1 MYHLPKIHKRLYN
14 VPRRPVIS
22 NCGTPTKK
30 MSEFLD
36 HHLQPVVKG
45 GKSYVNDTNHFF
57 EKLKELGNVPPNAI
71 LVTADVVSLYPSIP
85 HDAGLKALHE
95 KLEERN
101 DKSVPT
107 ADLVNMA
114 DFVLKNNYFEFDS
127 CIKQQISG
135 TAIGTKFAPPYACI
149 FMDKVE
155 SAFLESE
162 NTKPWVW
169 MRYIDDIFFIWTES
183 EDELE
188 GFLQRLNA
196 FHPNLKFT
204 HDKSKVSINFLD
216 VTVSI
221 NGEEFETDLYCK
233 PTDCHQFL
241 EFNSAHPIH
250 NKKSIVCSQGL
261 RIKRLC
267 SKKDTFEKHLE
278 SLRSWFGKCGYPK
291 ELVDNQIR
299 RVLERKPKQLFE
311 SRTKTG
317 TGVPLVVTYHPRF
330 LK

>member
-1 MYHLPKIHKRLYN
+1 MYSFKNASCLGKMYLLPKINKRLYN
-14 VPRRPVIS
+14 VPGRPLIS
-22 NCGTPTKK
+22 NCGTPTEN

-36 HHLQPVVKG
+36 HHLQPVMKG
-45 GKSYVNDTNHFF
+45 GKSYVKDTNHFL
-57 EKLKELGNVPPNAI
+57 EKLKELAKLLPNDI
-71 LVTADVVSLYPSIP
+71 LVTADVISLYPSIP
-85 HDAGLKALHE
+85 HDADLKVLHE

-107 ADLVNMA
+107 PDLVNMA

-135 TAIGTKFAPPYACI
+135 TAIETKFAPYPCI

-155 SAFLESE
+155 GAFLESE

-169 MRYIDDIFFIWTES
+169 MRYINDIFFIWTES

-196 FHPNLKFT
+196 LHPNLKFT

-221 NGEEFETDLYCK
+221 NGEEFETDLCRK
-233 PTDCHQFL
+233 PTDSHHFL
-241 EFNSAHPIH
+241 EFNSGHPIH
-250 NKKSIVCSQGL
+250 NKKSIVYSQGL

-267 SKKDTFEKHLE
+267 SKKD
-278 SLRSWFGKCGYPK
+278 
-291 ELVDNQIR
+291 
-299 RVLERKPKQLFE
+299 RKIHILGFI
-311 SRTKTG
+311 T
-317 TGVPLVVTYHPRF
+317 
-330 LK
+330 